1 MTSELQEESVASQ
14 CTASTPA
21 VDLLE
26 KGRGRGFYG
35 DAIRRFRANFAATV
49 GFFVLVFLI
58 IVAIIAP
65 HLTLHDPT
73 KMYFDH
79 ALESPNSYFPLGT
92 DSLGRDIYSRIVM
105 GSRISLQTGL
115 IAVFIAAI
123 IGIPMGAI
131 AGYFGKWVDSLLM
144 RAADVMLAFPG
155 IIFAIWLISILG
167 PSLRNV
173 MIAIG
178 LFSVPGFARVTRSS
192 TLAVKEMDFVFAE
205 RAIGAGSYHVLV
217 KHILPNVIQP
227 VIVLASLRVASAIIA
242 AASLSFLGFGAQ
254 PPTPDWGAMLAD
266 GRRYL
271 QTAWWIAVF
280 PGLAIMI
287 MVLATNMVGD
297 GLRDALDPRF
307 QNR

>member
-1 MTSELQEESVASQ
+1 MASQ
-14 CTASTPA
+14 SVTSTPA
-21 VDLLE
+21 ADLLE
-26 KGRGRGFYG
+26 KGRGRGFYA
-35 DAIRRFRANFAATV
+35 DAMRRFRANFAATV
-49 GFFVLVFLI
+49 GLGVLVLLI
-58 IVAIIAP
+58 VVAIAAP
-65 HLTLHDPT
+65 LLTLHDPT
-73 KMYFDH
+73 KMYYNH
-79 ALESPNSYFPLGT
+79 TLESPNSIFPLGT

-115 IAVFIAAI
+115 VAVFIAAI
-123 IGIPMGAI
+123 IGVPMGAI

-173 MIAIG
+173 MIAVG

-205 RAIGAGSYHVLV
+205 RAIGAGSLHVLV
-217 KHILPNVIQP
+217 KHIVPNVIQP

-254 PPTPDWGAMLAD
+254 PPTPDWGAMLSD

-271 QTAWWIAVF
+271 QTAWWIAFF